1 MKYIITQLKL
11 EEAVVESMRGNRVFM
26 IDLDSF
32 EKIREINYMPVI
44 EVVSANRDHDVVF
57 IMLQLDYPC
66 GSKHNG

>member
-11 EEAVVESMRGNRVFM
+11 EDAVVESARGNRVFM
-26 IDLDSF
+26 LDLDAF

-57 IMLQLDYPC
+57 IMLQLDYPY
-66 GSKHNG
+66 GIDNNG

>member
-26 IDLDSF
+26 IDLDGF

-57 IMLQLDYPC
+57 IMLQLDYPY
-66 GSKHNG
+66 GSNHNG